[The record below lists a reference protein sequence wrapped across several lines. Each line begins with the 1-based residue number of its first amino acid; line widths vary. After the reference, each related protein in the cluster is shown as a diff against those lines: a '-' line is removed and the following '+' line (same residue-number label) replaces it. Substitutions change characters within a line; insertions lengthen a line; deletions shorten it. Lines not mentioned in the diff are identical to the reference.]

1 MARSFLHSRKRIHS
15 THSFDSAVFKQNTD
29 KRDTQA
35 FVEEPEISIIAI
47 SSSSIQ
53 DQAALIGD
61 RADCIQE
68 LSAPLKTD
76 NNIPITDKLKFFN
89 GDKPAA
95 QFERGTQI
103 GGHYPCGAC
112 GAHIPRFNDFA
123 HCVQCKWRSLEELQQ
138 LVIQGRSYSRTV
150 HMYMY
155 PAQQV
160 LESGLFI
167 GHVDV
172 HLHVHKHNY
181 THHT

>member
-15 THSFDSAVFKQNTD
+15 THSKNILWFCCFKQNTD
-29 KRDTQA
+29 KRDTHA

-61 RADCIQE
+61 RAECIQE

-76 NNIPITDKLKFFN
+76 NNIPIMDKLKLFY

-103 GGHYPCGAC
+103 CGHYPCEAC
-112 GAHIPRFNDFA
+112 GAHITRFNDFA

-155 PAQQV
+155 PA
-160 LESGLFI
+160 
-167 GHVDV
+167 HVKSWYLRAV
-172 HLHVHKHNY
+172 CL
-181 THHT
+181 